1 MNLTENH
8 DTDCL
13 KSEDNNHVYKVG
25 DILMQIIIKLLK
37 VEEIFNHIKQIEV
50 SEEKKKCYDIGIE
63 LLYLRTMTCG
73 IPYYAKFGFRPNNE
87 SDYEVFRHNRNNYK
101 LNKNINNDELIVI
114 IENSKKNSI
123 KEHMKYMKNI

>member
-37 VEEIFNHIKQIEV
+37 VEEKNRWK
-50 SEEKKKCYDIGIE
+50 
-63 LLYLRTMTCG
+63 
-73 IPYYAKFGFRPNNE
+73 NN
-87 SDYEVFRHNRNNYK
+87 N
-101 LNKNINNDELIVI
+101 
-114 IENSKKNSI
+114 
-123 KEHMKYMKNI
+123 